1 MLLSENAQASLH
13 SYEGWPVHSLL
24 IAYTA
29 VTFYINK
36 LSYGLLHLKLAK
48 YMYINFAIFLTVV
61 FEFSDIKFV
70 NFCIVG
76 HV

>member
-1 MLLSENAQASLH
+1 MLSENAQASLH

-36 LSYGLLHLKLAK
+36 LSYGFPRLKLAK
-48 YMYINFAIFLTVV
+48 YINFAIFLTVV